1 MSGMILSILHPI
13 LSKRAFRLSVSTA
26 MNFSDNMQIKDVN
39 GRPHPLTQ
47 YQVQMILILGWVSF
61 ILSWIC
67 NVISYK
73 FHPSGVDFN
82 MGRSKA
88 RLLLYFLG
96 RKFKVE
102 DTQKNA
108 EEEEEAT
115 QINDE
120 GGDEKDMEDRK
131 ETNE

>member
-1 MSGMILSILHPI
+1 
-13 LSKRAFRLSVSTA
+13 
-26 MNFSDNMQIKDVN
+26 
-39 GRPHPLTQ
+39 
-47 YQVQMILILGWVSF
+47 
-61 ILSWIC
+61 
-67 NVISYK
+67 
-73 FHPSGVDFN
+73 

-115 QINDE
+115 QNNDE
-120 GGDEKDMEDRK
+120 GGDEKDMENRI